1 MTALVFLGLPV
12 LYVTLQWLALR
23 RMRAGWHMAA
33 WLPVYFL
40 ALALAVMAIGIA
52 SNGTL
57 ATLALLVGLPTATAY
72 LLILWPLHLILGR
85 R

>member
-1 MTALVFLGLPV
+1 MTGAIFLGLPA
-12 LYVTLQWLALR
+12 LYITLQWLALR

-57 ATLALLVGLPTATAY
+57 ATIALMVGLPVATAY
-72 LLILWPLHLILGR
+72 LLILWPLHLLLNR

>member
-1 MTALVFLGLPV
+1 MALVLFLGLPV

-33 WLPVYFL
+33 WLPIYFL

-57 ATLALLVGLPTATAY
+57 AALALMLGLPAATAY
-72 LLILWPLHLILGR
+72 LLILWPLHLILSR
-85 R
+85 E